1 MCELSAE
8 FGDQGEA
15 KPRTEAIP
23 DSLNGDDWRPISR
36 PCLSLPCVLAQTAVM
51 AYLMYMPQE
60 SAHPER
66 PMQRKAK
73 VFMNNRS
80 QAIRLPKEFQFNTQ
94 EVFIRKKGNE
104 VVLSPRPFDWSSYL
118 AEGPVASMN
127 FMDGVEDL
135 PVQEREP

>member
-1 MCELSAE
+1 
-8 FGDQGEA
+8 
-15 KPRTEAIP
+15 
-23 DSLNGDDWRPISR
+23 
-36 PCLSLPCVLAQTAVM
+36 
-51 AYLMYMPQE
+51 MYMPKE

-66 PMQRKAK
+66 PTQRKAK

-80 QAIRLPKEFQFNTQ
+80 QAIRLPKEFQFSTQ

-118 AEGPVASMN
+118 TEGPVASAN